1 MYDYASG
8 KQDWIAAG
16 LPSEGQDAERPRAGT
31 VARRD
36 APTCRLD
43 ERMSDVR
50 ERIRATEWDVC
61 MVLND
66 ERVVLGILLR
76 EALDA
81 EDDSSVEEAMR
92 PGPGT
97 FRPNVPIEEMAEYV
111 IRHDRQNVP
120 ITTSDGRL
128 VGVLV
133 QEDAVRAA
141 HALHASEGHRDG

>member
-1 MYDYASG
+1 
-8 KQDWIAAG
+8 
-16 LPSEGQDAERPRAGT
+16 
-31 VARRD
+31 
-36 APTCRLD
+36 
-43 ERMSDVR
+43 MSDVR
-50 ERIRATEWDVC
+50 ERIRATGWDVC

-97 FRPNVPIEEMAEYV
+97 FRPNVSIEEMAEYM

-141 HALHASEGHRDG
+141 HALHAAEGHRDG

>member
-1 MYDYASG
+1 VYDYASG

-97 FRPNVPIEEMAEYV
+97 FRPNVPIEEMAEYM

-120 ITTSDGRL
+120 ITTSGGRL